1 MGLSITETDTSD
13 DESSS
18 EERIGAMG
26 KLNILSLLWLCDVS
40 HVLWVCGI
48 ENLEGVLYL

>member
-18 EERIGAMG
+18 KERIGGMG
-26 KLNILSLLWLCDVS
+26 KLNVLSLLWLCDVS
-40 HVLWVCGI
+40 HGVWVCGI